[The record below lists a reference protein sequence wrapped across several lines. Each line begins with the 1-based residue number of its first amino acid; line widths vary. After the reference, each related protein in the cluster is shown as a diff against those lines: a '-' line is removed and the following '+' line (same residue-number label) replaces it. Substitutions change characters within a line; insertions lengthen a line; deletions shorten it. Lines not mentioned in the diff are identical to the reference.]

1 MVRDSNKPML
11 RPHSGATSS
20 SLLLLALLALPACG
34 SSESAQFNNLGGSAT
49 AGGGADGGGGVNGGT
64 AGASGAQAAGGAQGG
79 SDAGRAGMSSGGE
92 AGSGGASRGGAGA
105 GGSGGSGGA
114 FTRGCPASAPSAGT
128 PCPTLAGVTCYYD
141 DCGASGTKKKAA
153 CVTAIPEV
161 GNPQQLWTVQTF
173 PCGQRVDC
181 GNLTCD
187 ADQVCVI
194 LQGGAQIGQC
204 SKQSCGSGSIE
215 CSCVQGCFPGCV
227 MSSIGNDVTF
237 TCSTCSDIRG
247 CP

>member
-1 MVRDSNKPML
+1 MALDSNRPVL
-11 RPHSGATSS
+11 RPRSDATA

-34 SSESAQFNNLGGSAT
+34 SSESAQFNNLGGSAS
-49 AGGGADGGGGVNGGT
+49 AGGGADAGGSVNGGA
-64 AGASGAQAAGGAQGG
+64 AGASGAAAGGARGG
-79 SDAGRAGMSSGGE
+79 SDGSAGMSNGDE

-105 GGSGGSGGA
+105 GGSGGSGGVL
-114 FTRGCPASAPSAGT
+114 TRGCPASAPSTGT
-128 PCPTLAGVTCYYD
+128 PCPTLPGVTCYYD
-141 DCGASGTKKKAA
+141 ECGASGTKKKAA

-173 PCGQRVDC
+173 PCDQRVEC
-181 GNLTCD
+181 GNITCD
-187 ADQVCVI
+187 AGQVCVV
-194 LQGGAQIGQC
+194 LQGGTQIGQC

>member
-1 MVRDSNKPML
+1 MALDSKRPAL
-11 RPHSGATSS
+11 RARSDATSS
-20 SLLLLALLALPACG
+20 VLLLALLALPACG
-34 SSESAQFNNLGGSAT
+34 SSESAQFNSLGGSAT
-49 AGGGADGGGGVNGGT
+49 TGGGANGGSSVNGGA
-64 AGASGAQAAGGAQGG
+64 AGASGAAAGGARGG
-79 SDAGRAGMSSGGE
+79 SDGSAGMSNGGE

-105 GGSGGSGGA
+105 GGSGGSGGV
-114 FTRGCPASAPSAGT
+114 FTRGCPASAPSTGT
-128 PCPTLAGVTCYYD
+128 PCPTLAGLTCYYD

-181 GNLTCD
+181 ENITCD
-187 ADQVCVI
+187 AGLVCVI
-194 LQGGAQIGQC
+194 LQGGAQFGQC

-237 TCSTCSDIRG
+237 TCNTCSDIRG

>member
-1 MVRDSNKPML
+1 MVLDSNWPI
-11 RPHSGATSS
+11 RRSRSGATAS
-20 SLLLLALLALPACG
+20 SLLLLALVAFPACG
-34 SSESAQFNNLGGSAT
+34 SSESAEFNNVGGSAT
-49 AGGGADGGGGVNGGT
+49 TSGGTNGGNSANGGA
-64 AGASGAQAAGGAQGG
+64 AGASGTHATGGTRGG
-79 SDAGRAGMSSGGE
+79 SDTGRGGNANGGE
-92 AGSGGASRGGAGA
+92 AGSGGASGA

-114 FTRGCPASAPSAGT
+114 LTRGCPASAPSAGI
-128 PCPTLAGVTCYYD
+128 PCRDLPSVTCYYD

-153 CVTAIPEV
+153 CVTVIPEI
-161 GNPQQLWTVQTF
+161 GNPQQVWTVQTF
-173 PCGQRVDC
+173 PCDQRVDC
-181 GNLTCD
+181 GNVTCP
-187 ADQVCVI
+187 ADEVCVI

-227 MSSIGNDVTF
+227 MSSIANDVSF